1 MLTFAPK
8 EALDQGLIMRFFWIF
23 SSFEGALKKA
33 GFLLTD
39 RDGNP
44 SADWDGFY
52 NRYQLNFS
60 RRGDGP
66 FPRAM
71 SYIARNPPQRQTVV
85 REGPENDLGLR
96 WAPQEKRPREM
107 DPQFAWRMVRSVRNN
122 LFHGGKFPQ
131 GGTDTMVERDQVLLA
146 HAVAILEQAVTFH
159 SGMKAFIPHAA

>member
-1 MLTFAPK
+1 MLTFAPND
-8 EALDQGLIMRFFWIF
+8 ALDQGLIMRFFWLF

-39 RDGNP
+39 GEGNP

-60 RRGDGP
+60 RRGDGS

-71 SYIARNPPQRQTVV
+71 SYLARNPPQRQIVV
-85 REGPENDLGLR
+85 RDGPGADLALR
-96 WAPQEKRPREM
+96 WAPQGKRPRET
-107 DPQFAWRMVRSVRNN
+107 DSQFAWRLVRTVRNS
-122 LFHGGKFPQ
+122 LFHGGKYPH

-146 HAVAILEQAVTFH
+146 HVVAILEKAVTFH
-159 SGMKAFIPHAA
+159 PGMKAFIPHAA